1 MRICIVTREYPPVT
15 PRSGGI
21 GFLYSA
27 LAPELARQG
36 HEVCVVTA
44 ADSNHGPRHLNG
56 VRLSVGRP
64 PPSRFWVLEELL
76 WGRSA
81 TKLVREAG
89 PFDVVF
95 APEWGGEAWRYA
107 FKKSSGPLVTNLV
120 TSLAQIIAIE
130 GWRSGGRSL
139 RARHRIQLSLEKA
152 QSERSDAIVAC
163 TQRVLDW
170 SRQIWRIDDTPSV
183 VLPCMIDVP
192 GVRQAS
198 AGEPPEAMQT
208 RAPTI
213 LFAGRLERRKG
224 AHVIGPA
231 MSEVWEQH
239 PDAQL
244 VMIGE
249 DSEGPP
255 GWPKMSEY
263 LRHVARSRPSNL
275 HLLGH
280 QPIEA
285 MYTAMAAADIV
296 ALPSLWENFSLT
308 SLAAMAIGCPLILTT
323 GGGYEEFSRADVDS
337 LMVPPGET
345 DALAAA
351 IVRMLESPDLR
362 RRLGESARERSEQY
376 DVPVVTRRYADYFAT
391 VAS

>member
-36 HEVCVVTA
+36 HDVWVVTA
-44 ADSNHGPRHLNG
+44 ADSESG
-56 VRLSVGRP
+56 VRELDGVTLSVGRP
-64 PPSRFWVLEELL
+64 PPSRAWMLEELL

-81 TKLVREAG
+81 NRLVRSAG
-89 PFDVVF
+89 AFDVVF
-95 APEWGGEAWRYA
+95 AAEWGGEAWRYA
-107 FKKSSGPLVTNLV
+107 LRKGSGPLVTNLV

-130 GWRSGGRSL
+130 GRRSGGRSL
-139 RARHRIQLSLEKA
+139 RVRHRIQLSLERL

-170 SRQIWRIDDTPSV
+170 SRDLWRIQDVPSV

-192 GVRQAS
+192 GVRAAA
-198 AGEPPEAMQT
+198 AGDPPAGMP
-208 RAPTI
+208 RDAPTI

-224 AHVIGPA
+224 AHVVGSA
-231 MSEVWEQH
+231 MAQVWERF
-239 PDAQL
+239 PEAQF

-249 DSEGPP
+249 DSDGPP
-255 GWPKMSEY
+255 GWPRMTEY
-263 LRHVARSRPSNL
+263 LREAARSRPANL

-285 MYTAMAAADIV
+285 MYAAMAAADVV

-308 SLAAMAIGCPLILTT
+308 SLAAMAIGCPMILTT
-323 GGGYEEFSRADVDS
+323 GGGYEEFSRPEIDS
-337 LMVPPGET
+337 LMVPPGEPGP
-345 DALAAA
+345 LAAA
-351 IVRMLESPDLR
+351 MARMLESDDLR
-362 RRLGESARERSEQY
+362 RRLGASARERVEQY
-376 DVPVVTRRYADYFAT
+376 DVPRVTKRYADYFAS
-391 VAS
+391 VAG